1 MPDLFGITKYTLTLL
16 YDRSHNSYIKFL
28 SISIDNFNMDMQ
40 EIERGGGGAFDS
52 ATSWSLGRLFNLS
65 LEF

>member
-40 EIERGGGGAFDS
+40 EIERGGGARLIPLQAGALVDCS
-52 ATSWSLGRLFNLS
+52 ISV
-65 LEF
+65 